1 VSVQTGRIESFLKFL
16 QFEKRYS
23 AHTVKSYQIDLDQFA
38 DFLHTQYEWQ
48 PEQAT
53 HGAIRS
59 WIVQLSEENL
69 DAASINRKIAC
80 LRSFYKFLLREEIIT
95 QSPMTKVKILK
106 TKKKLPHFVKE
117 PDMVTLLDHAGF
129 DDTHEGWR
137 QKLIL
142 ELFYGTGM
150 RLSELIS
157 LKEGQINL
165 REQTLKVLGKRNK
178 ERVIPFAD
186 SLVSIIE
193 NYKAA
198 RNKEVDMKAHGLLLV
213 TDSGDALYPMMVN
226 RIVKKYL
233 RAFSS
238 VEKKSPHVLRHSYAT
253 HLLSKGA
260 EINAVKDLL
269 GHSSLAA
276 TQVYT
281 HNTIEKLKKA
291 FDQAHPKA

>member
-1 VSVQTGRIESFLKFL
+1 MSVKTGRIESFLKFL

-23 AHTVKSYQIDLDQFA
+23 AHTIKSYQIDLDQFA